1 MSIHSATERGTGRSD
16 PSARRFDW
24 IVTHGEPEDA
34 AGSRATRAIT
44 RGMLAFGHRTK
55 DVVVPFTLNPLVT
68 IIAAVIVVFLIVLIY
83 AKSIYK
89 NAGPDEAILITG
101 KRAKVKTVAGVATE
115 ESGIRIVVG
124 SGVFITP
131 FFQKAFKISLRSRA
145 IELAAVAQDARGI
158 TLTVEAVAIVKVG
171 DTHSAILAAGQRFIG
186 NDKNIDGFALEVLS
200 GSLRSSIGGTDV
212 QTIIQKRDELGAAVL
227 STARESLLSQGLDV
241 DSFEIK
247 GISDDNDYIHNMG
260 RAEQASVLKAAEVA
274 EAQAGQASQ
283 EASIAAE
290 QAVAIAQNT
299 LALKRA
305 ALQLD
310 TDKATAEA
318 AGAKPL
324 AEAKTQQNIVHEQ
337 EVTAQAAAK
346 LRSAQ
351 LASEV
356 NAVADADAYRV
367 KVAANAAAEARVIAA
382 TAERDSRVANAEAI
396 RAEGKAT
403 ADAILARGQAEAAAT
418 KLAAEA
424 VAQKSEALIQL
435 RLVEML
441 PQIAHEL
448 AAPMGNIDQLTV
460 VSTDGAS
467 QLTRNVAGGFTEI
480 DAVLKST
487 TGIDLRGLL
496 GSFAGGAAVARA
508 AATTSAGTSAVHPP
522 EPVSVP
528 VEEPLAEEE

>member
-1 MSIHSATERGTGRSD
+1 M
-16 PSARRFDW
+16 FDFLFSP
-24 IVTHGEPEDA
+24 VP
-34 AGSRATRAIT
+34 AI
-44 RGMLAFGHRTK
+44 
-55 DVVVPFTLNPLVT
+55 
-68 IIAAVIVVFLIVLIY
+68 IIGVIVLFFVVLIY
-83 AKSIYK
+83 AKSVYK

-101 KRAKVKTVAGVATE
+101 KRSKVKTVGGVATE

-247 GISDDNDYIHNMG
+247 GISDDNDYIRNMG
-260 RAEQASVLKAAEVA
+260 RAEQAAVLRAAEVA

-283 EASIAAE
+283 EAAIAAE

-324 AEAKTQQNIVHEQ
+324 AEAKTRQNIVHEQ

-346 LRSAQ
+346 LRTAE

-356 NAVADADAYRV
+356 NAVADADAYKV
-367 KVAANAAAEARVIAA
+367 KVAATAEAQARVIAA
-382 TAERDSRVANAEAI
+382 NAERDSRIANADAI
-396 RAEGKAT
+396 RAEGQAT
-403 ADAILARGQAEAAAT
+403 ADAILAKGTAEAEAT
-418 KLAAEA
+418 KLAAAA
-424 VAQKSEALIQL
+424 VAQRSEALIQL

-448 AAPMGNIDQLTV
+448 AAPLGNIDQLTV

-467 QLTRNVAGGFTEI
+467 QLTKNVAGGFSEI

-487 TGIDLRGLL
+487 TGLDIRSLL
-496 GSFAGGAAVARA
+496 GSFVGGAAAGSVAAHA
-508 AATTSAGTSAVHPP
+508 AQPTAAVTLPS
-522 EPVSVP
+522 EVSVALP
-528 VEEPLAEEE
+528 NIRLEPALAAQVPIVSVEE

>member
-1 MSIHSATERGTGRSD
+1 M
-16 PSARRFDW
+16 FDFLFSP
-24 IVTHGEPEDA
+24 VP
-34 AGSRATRAIT
+34 AI
-44 RGMLAFGHRTK
+44 
-55 DVVVPFTLNPLVT
+55 
-68 IIAAVIVVFLIVLIY
+68 IIGVIVLFFVVLIY
-83 AKSIYK
+83 AKSVYK

-101 KRAKVKTVAGVATE
+101 KRSKVKTVGGVATE

-186 NDKNIDGFALEVLS
+186 NDRNIDAFALEVLS

-247 GISDDNDYIHNMG
+247 GISDDNDYIRNMG
-260 RAEQASVLKAAEVA
+260 RAEQAAVLRAAEVA

-283 EASIAAE
+283 EAAIAAE

-324 AEAKTQQNIVHEQ
+324 AEAKTRQNIVHEQ

-346 LRSAQ
+346 LRTAE

-356 NAVADADAYRV
+356 NAVADADAYKV
-367 KVAANAAAEARVIAA
+367 KVAANAEAQARVIAA
-382 TAERDSRVANAEAI
+382 NAERDSRIANADAI
-396 RAEGKAT
+396 RAEGQAT
-403 ADAILARGQAEAAAT
+403 ADAILAKGSAEAEAT
-418 KLAAEA
+418 KLAAAA
-424 VAQKSEALIQL
+424 VAQRSEALIQL

-448 AAPMGNIDQLTV
+448 AAPLGNIDQLTV

-467 QLTRNVAGGFTEI
+467 QLTKNVAGGFSEI

-487 TGIDLRGLL
+487 TGLDIRSLL
-496 GSFAGGAAVARA
+496 GSFVGGAAAGSAAAHSAQPTA
-508 AATTSAGTSAVHPP
+508 AATVPS
-522 EPVSVP
+522 EVSVSLP
-528 VEEPLAEEE
+528 EVRLEHLSAQAPTVSAEE

>member
-1 MSIHSATERGTGRSD
+1 
-16 PSARRFDW
+16 
-24 IVTHGEPEDA
+24 
-34 AGSRATRAIT
+34 
-44 RGMLAFGHRTK
+44 MLAFGHRTK
-55 DVVVPFTLNPLVT
+55 DVVVPFTLSPLVA
-68 IIAAVIVVFLIVLIY
+68 IIAAVIIVFLIVLIY

-101 KRAKVKTVAGVATE
+101 KRARVKTVDGVATE

-346 LRSAQ
+346 LRTAQ

-382 TAERDSRVANAEAI
+382 TA
-396 RAEGKAT
+396 
-403 ADAILARGQAEAAAT
+403 DAILAKGQAEAEAT

-448 AAPMGNIDQLTV
+448 AAPMGNIDQLTI

-467 QLTRNVAGGFTEI
+467 QLTKNVAGGFTEI

-496 GSFAGGAAVARA
+496 GSFAGGAAAGA
-508 AATTSAGTSAVHPP
+508 AAGASATASRTAAP
-522 EPVSVP
+522 
-528 VEEPLAEEE
+528 AEALVVDQPQI

>member
-1 MSIHSATERGTGRSD
+1 M
-16 PSARRFDW
+16 
-24 IVTHGEPEDA
+24 
-34 AGSRATRAIT
+34 
-44 RGMLAFGHRTK
+44 
-55 DVVVPFTLNPLVT
+55 PFNLNPLVA
-68 IIAAVIVVFLIVLIY
+68 IIATVIVVFLIVLIY
-83 AKSIYK
+83 ARSIYK

-101 KRAKVKTVAGVATE
+101 KRAKVKTVDGVATE

-171 DTHSAILAAGQRFIG
+171 DTHSVILAAGQRFIG

-403 ADAILARGQAEAAAT
+403 ADAILAKGQAEAEAEAT
-418 KLAAEA
+418 RLAAEA

-441 PQIAHEL
+441 PQITHEL

-487 TGIDLRGLL
+487 TGLDLRGLI
-496 GSFAGGAAVARA
+496 GSFAGGAAMARA
-508 AATTSAGTSAVHPP
+508 TATASPGTSTAHSPA
-522 EPVSVP
+522 PVSVP
-528 VEEPLAEEE
+528 VDEPLAEAE